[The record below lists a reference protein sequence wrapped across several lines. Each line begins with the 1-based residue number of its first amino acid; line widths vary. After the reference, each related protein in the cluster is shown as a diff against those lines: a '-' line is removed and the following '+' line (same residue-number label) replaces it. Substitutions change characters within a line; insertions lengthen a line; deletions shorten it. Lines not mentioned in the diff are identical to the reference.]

1 MPRVL
6 PGTPPVRYNKTMPA
20 LVFLLALALAA
31 PGPAAPPL
39 SPTADNDALY
49 KEIVAGDPA
58 LTTPPAPLERLVA
71 ATELAEEKLRQAADD
86 DAEDFLTLAVQ
97 GRRAAHVRSGEALHL
112 CRLIAAADLVL
123 ARDAVRPGLRSAAKD
138 FRQEAQG
145 GVDEKAC
152 EDVAPHGDPPP
163 GAETD
168 GPPPD
173 GATMGRGEVIV
184 GPSVPPTPRP
194 VIPPAGRVDRRRIR
208 LGVATLVPGLVLF
221 VPVAGLLAYRADVRR
236 ELAEINA
243 ATAMRPATEAETNR
257 AFALDD
263 RHVATTAA
271 AAVLGTAGGAL
282 VVAGAVLLATG
293 KRQPRT
299 AVAPWG
305 GRGVAGLVLQGM
317 F

>member
-1 MPRVL
+1 
-6 PGTPPVRYNKTMPA
+6 MPA
-20 LVFLLALALAA
+20 LVSLLALALTT
-31 PGPAAPPL
+31 PGPTAPPL

-71 ATELAEEKLRQAADD
+71 ATELAEEKLRQADDDD

-97 GRRAAHVRSGEALHL
+97 GRRAAFVRSGEALHL
-112 CRLIAAADLVL
+112 CRMIAAADIVL
-123 ARDAVRPGLRSAAKD
+123 ARDPVRSGLRSAAKD

-145 GVDEKAC
+145 VVGEKAC
-152 EDVAPHGDPPP
+152 ANNPPP

-168 GPPPD
+168 AQPPD
-173 GATMGRGEVIV
+173 GATVSKGEVMR
-184 GPSVPPTPRP
+184 PSEPPTPGP
-194 VIPPAGRVDRRRIR
+194 VIPPAVNRRRIR
-208 LGVATLVPGLVLF
+208 VGVATLVPGLVLF
-221 VPVAGLLAYRADVRR
+221 APVAALLAYRADVRR

-243 ATAMRPATEAETNR
+243 ATAMRPATEAETTR

-271 AAVLGTAGGAL
+271 AAVVGTAGGAL

-299 AVAPWG
+299 AMAPWG
-305 GRGVAGLVLQGM
+305 GRGVAGLVLQGR

>member
-1 MPRVL
+1 
-6 PGTPPVRYNKTMPA
+6 MPA
-20 LVFLLALALAA
+20 LVSLLALALTT
-31 PGPAAPPL
+31 PGPTAPPL

-71 ATELAEEKLRQAADD
+71 ATELAEEKLRQADDDD

-97 GRRAAHVRSGEALHL
+97 GRRAAFVRSGEALHL
-112 CRLIAAADLVL
+112 CRMIAAADVVL
-123 ARDAVRPGLRSAAKD
+123 ARDPVRSGLRSAAKD

-145 GVDEKAC
+145 GVGEKAC
-152 EDVAPHGDPPP
+152 ENVAPHGQTNEPPP
-163 GAETD
+163 GGAQTD
-168 GPPPD
+168 GPPD
-173 GATMGRGEVIV
+173 GAVGRGEVIV
-184 GPSVPPTPRP
+184 GPAEPQTPGP
-194 VIPPAGRVDRRRIR
+194 VIPPAGRVDRRWIR
-208 LGVATLVPGLVLF
+208 AGVATLVPGLVLF
-221 VPVAGLLAYRADVRR
+221 APVAALLAYRADVRR

-243 ATAMRPATEAETNR
+243 ATAMRPATEAETTR

-271 AAVLGTAGGAL
+271 AAVVGTAGGAL

-305 GRGVAGLVLQGM
+305 GRGVAGLVLQGR

>member
-1 MPRVL
+1 
-6 PGTPPVRYNKTMPA
+6 MPA

-39 SPTADNDALY
+39 SSTADNDALY

-58 LTTPPAPLERLVA
+58 LTTPPAPLERLVV

-86 DAEDFLTLAVQ
+86 DDAEDLLTLAVQ
-97 GRRAAHVRSGEALHL
+97 GRRAAYVRTGEALHL

-145 GVDEKAC
+145 GVGEKAC
-152 EDVAPHGDPPP
+152 EDVAPHGETNDPPSD
-163 GAETD
+163 GAKTD
-168 GPPPD
+168 GPPD
-173 GATMGRGEVIV
+173 GAVGRGEVIV
-184 GPSVPPTPRP
+184 GPSEPPTPRL
-194 VIPPAGRVDRRRIR
+194 VIPPAGRVDRRIR
-208 LGVATLVPGLVLF
+208 VGVATLAPGLVLF
-221 VPVAGLLAYRADVRR
+221 APVAGLLAYRADVRR

-243 ATAMRPATEAETNR
+243 ATAMRPATAAETNR
-257 AFALDD
+257 AFTLDD

-282 VVAGAVLLATG
+282 VVAGAVLLAMG

-305 GRGVAGLVLQGM
+305 GRGVAGLVLQGR